1 MISSSTV
8 SGDGSTLKNLFS
20 TYTSEISSLEN
31 KSVWE
36 GESQKNAIQQA
47 EKFVSEFSGPIASQ
61 FNDFSSA
68 ADKYKDWEKA
78 KKELEEAE
86 DDYDDASSEKY
97 NNPESTIDLEYYRRK
112 VSEAKT
118 KKENLKKEIDKLLA
132 SVKSVV
138 LSASATTPK
147 TSASYKLHDFVYFNQ
162 GDYHQGYGYG
172 TTISDAGC
180 GPTSMA
186 MIATYL
192 TGEKHDPVE
201 MAKFSLDNHHRI
213 KGKGTDWEFFG
224 HVSKTLGINCERL
237 GNNSDS
243 LIAALKA
250 GKPVI
255 SSQGHG
261 TFTTGEGHFI
271 VLKGLTSDGKVIV
284 ADPGS
289 RARTKKTY
297 DVKTIMAKCKALWAF
312 DGGETVDM
320 TI

>member
-1 MISSSTV
+1 MIASSTV
-8 SGDGSTLKNLFS
+8 SSDGSTLKSLFS
-20 TYTSEISSLEN
+20 TYTSEISSLES

-61 FNDFSSA
+61 FSDFSSA
-68 ADKYKDWEKA
+68 ADKYKEWVQA
-78 KKELEEAE
+78 KKDLEEAE
-86 DDYDDASSEKY
+86 DDYDDASAERS
-97 NNPESTIDLEYYRRK
+97 NNPESTIDLDYYRRK
-112 VSEAKT
+112 VNEAKT
-118 KKENLKKEIDKLLA
+118 KKENLKKAIDKLLS

-147 TSASYKLHDFVYFNQ
+147 TSASYKLHDFVNYFQ
-162 GDYHQGYGYG
+162 GDYHQSYGYG
-172 TTISDAGC
+172 TTISGAGC

-201 MAKFSLDNHHRI
+201 MAKFSLDNHHRV
-213 KGKGTDWEFFG
+213 KGIGTDWEFFG
-224 HVSKTLGINCERL
+224 HVSKTLGINCERID
-237 GNNSDS
+237 NSSES

-250 GKPVI
+250 GKPII

-261 TFTTGEGHFI
+261 TFTSGKGHFI
-271 VLKGLTSDGKVIV
+271 VLRGLTSDGKVIV

-289 RARTKKTY
+289 RERTKKTY